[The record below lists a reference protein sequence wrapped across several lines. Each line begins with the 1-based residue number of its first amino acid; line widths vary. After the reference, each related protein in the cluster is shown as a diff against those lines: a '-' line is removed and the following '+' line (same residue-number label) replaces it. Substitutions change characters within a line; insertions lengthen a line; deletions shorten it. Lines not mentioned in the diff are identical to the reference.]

1 MVQPQTRTQIT
12 TQTQLPS
19 QSTHHYPSL
28 GYFKRPGVTILVT
41 SLFFFY
47 LGYGV
52 LQLTGPDAFLIA
64 VCRRTLNDGSLTE
77 YASACQTDAIHTK
90 VATMGGRLRTAG
102 SLVGL
107 LVKIH
112 IYKLSDRYGR
122 KPVIVMSMVAVLF
135 AYLLQWGF
143 VTYAL
148 SVPLFL
154 WIIPNIV
161 FCTHFL
167 MDFFLIYLADA
178 ASASKGKRSLQELA
192 TDVSFFYAFILFL
205 GALIGPMLA
214 NTVVATNAAG
224 SSFAEMSKLGL
235 MLVFAG
241 VCCVVVILP
250 ESTTLESR
258 DRATVKWDA
267 EWSVLKWDER
277 LIYVF
282 NFVAPIS
289 KVLRLAPSPQDK
301 RKNSFLLAYLALFGL
316 YGTSQYTGFLFYKR
330 QWNWGMQEIT
340 ILNVEVTIILIV
352 SQIFLGPLF
361 VNTAEKLLNN
371 TTSST
376 PVAILGC
383 KLQAVLTFVVGFFQL
398 LFASQTIGTL
408 AAILS
413 GLSGTFIS
421 STIALQMG
429 LGPPENM
436 SVIMGGIGVARSLV
450 AVPSEMILAVLFV
463 TTISAPRIYQAALMA
478 VDAVSLVLL
487 GAASRENTGSIM
499 LP

>member
-1 MVQPQTRTQIT
+1 MSLPVAETVVTQPPQQPRAQN
-12 TQTQLPS
+12 
-19 QSTHHYPSL
+19 HYPSI
-28 GYFKRPGVTILVT
+28 GYFKRPGVAILII

-64 VCRRTLNDGSLTE
+64 VCRRTLHDGSLNE
-77 YASACQTDAIHTK
+77 YASVCQTDAIHTK

-102 SLVGL
+102 SIVGL
-107 LVKIH
+107 LIKIH
-112 IYKLSDRYGR
+112 IYKFSDRYGR
-122 KPVIVMSMVAVLF
+122 KPIIVLSMIAVLV
-135 AYLLQWGF
+135 AYLMQWAF
-143 VTYAL
+143 VAYSL
-148 SVPLFL
+148 SVPIFMWVL
-154 WIIPNIV
+154 PNIV

-178 ASASKGKRSLQELA
+178 ASASKGKRSLQDLA

-205 GALIGPMLA
+205 GALIGPVLA
-214 NTVVATNAAG
+214 NSVVGETTG
-224 SSFAEMSKLGL
+224 SSFTEMSKLGL

-241 VCCVVVILP
+241 LSCVIVILP
-250 ESTTLESR
+250 ESTTQESR
-258 DRATVKWDA
+258 SRAMVKWDA
-267 EWSVLKWDER
+267 EWSSLQWDER
-277 LIYVF
+277 VVYVF
-282 NFVAPIS
+282 NFLSPITT
-289 KVLRLAPSPQDK
+289 VLGLAPSPQDK
-301 RKNSFLLAYLALFGL
+301 RKNTFLLGYLSLYGL

-340 ILNVEVTIILIV
+340 VLSMEVTIIMIV

-371 TTSST
+371 STSST

-383 KLQAVLTFVVGFFQL
+383 KLQAILTFTVGVFQL
-398 LFASQTIGTL
+398 VFGSKTAGSL
-408 AAILS
+408 APILS

-436 SVIMGGIGVARSLV
+436 SVIMAGIGVSRSLV
-450 AVPSEMILAVLFV
+450 SVPSEMLLAVLFV
-463 TTISAPRIYQAALMA
+463 SSISAPGIFQAALMA
-478 VDAVSLVLL
+478 GDVVSLVLL
-487 GAASRENTGSIM
+487 GLASRDVTGSVV

>member
-1 MVQPQTRTQIT
+1 
-12 TQTQLPS
+12 
-19 QSTHHYPSL
+19 
-28 GYFKRPGVTILVT
+28 
-41 SLFFFY
+41 
-47 LGYGV
+47 
-52 LQLTGPDAFLIA
+52 
-64 VCRRTLNDGSLTE
+64 
-77 YASACQTDAIHTK
+77 
-90 VATMGGRLRTAG
+90 MGGLLRTAG
-102 SLVGL
+102 SLIGL
-107 LVKIH
+107 LIKMH

-122 KPVIVMSMVAVLF
+122 KPVIVMSMVAFLI
-135 AYLLQWGF
+135 AYILQWGF
-143 VTYAL
+143 VTHSL
-148 SVPLFL
+148 SVPLFM

-161 FCTHFL
+161 FCTHYL

-214 NTVVATNAAG
+214 NTVVATNAGA
-224 SSFAEMSKLGL
+224 SSISEMSKLGL
-235 MLVFAG
+235 MLSFAG

-258 DRATVKWDA
+258 NRATVKWDA
-267 EWSVLKWDER
+267 EWSVLKWNER
-277 LIYVF
+277 LLYIF
-282 NFVAPIS
+282 NFVAPMT
-289 KVLRLAPSPQDK
+289 KVLRLAPSPQD
-301 RKNSFLLAYLALFGL
+301 RQKNSFLLAYLALYGL

-340 ILNVEVTIILIV
+340 VLSVEVTIILIV

-383 KLQAVLTFVVGFFQL
+383 KLQAILTFTVGILQL
-398 LFASQTIGTL
+398 LIPSQTIGML
-408 AAILS
+408 APILS

-429 LGPPENM
+429 MGPPENM
-436 SVIMGGIGVARSLV
+436 SVIMGGIGVARSMV

-463 TTISAPRIYQAALMA
+463 TTISAPRIFQAALMV
-478 VDAVSLVLL
+478 VDVISLILL
-487 GAASRENTGSIM
+487 AAASKENTGSIM

>member
-1 MVQPQTRTQIT
+1 MIIAEPSTTTSEPQ
-12 TQTQLPS
+12 TQTQT
-19 QSTHHYPSL
+19 QRNYPSL
-28 GYFKRPGVTILVT
+28 GYFKRPGVTILIT

-52 LQLTGPDAFLIA
+52 LELTGPDAFLMA
-64 VCRRTLNDGSLTE
+64 VCRRALNDGSLTE
-77 YASACQTDAIHTK
+77 YASVCQTDDIHTK
-90 VATMGGRLRTAG
+90 VATYGGRLRTAG
-102 SLVGL
+102 SIVGL

-112 IYKLSDRYGR
+112 IYKFSDRYGR
-122 KPVIVMSMVAVLF
+122 KPVIVMSMVAVLG

-143 VTYAL
+143 VSYSL
-148 SVPLFL
+148 KVPLFL
-154 WIIPNIV
+154 WVVPNIV

-167 MDFFLIYLADA
+167 MDFFLIYLADV

-214 NTVVATNAAG
+214 NTVAVGAVG
-224 SSFAEMSKLGL
+224 SSFSEMSKLGL
-235 MLVFAG
+235 ILVFAG
-241 VCCVVVILP
+241 VCCVIVILP
-250 ESTTLESR
+250 ESTTQESR

-267 EWSVLKWDER
+267 EWSNLKWDER
-277 LIYVF
+277 VLYIF
-282 NFVAPIS
+282 NPLTPITR
-289 KVLRLAPSPQDK
+289 VLRLAPSPQD
-301 RKNSFLLAYLALFGL
+301 RQKNSFLLGYLSLFGI
-316 YGTSQYTGFLFYKR
+316 YGTAQYTGFLFYKR

-340 ILNVEVTIILIV
+340 VLSVEVTIILIV

-371 TTSST
+371 NTSST

-383 KLQAVLTFVVGFFQL
+383 KLQSLLTFSVGFFQL
-398 LFASQTIGTL
+398 LFSSHTVGTL
-408 AAILS
+408 APILS

-429 LGPPENM
+429 LGPPEDM

-450 AVPSEMILAVLFV
+450 SVPSEMILAVLFV
-463 TTISAPRIYQAALMA
+463 STISAPRIFQAALMA
-478 VDAVSLVLL
+478 VDAVSLALL
-487 GAASRENTGSIM
+487 ALASRENTGSIM